1 MKRKA
6 EGEAPYSDG
15 DETTKSDSAL
25 LSSLDPSGDICEAL
39 MRRYGKSAA
48 PQHRHLCASAAAMRS
63 ILLEEGLPLSPP
75 AYLAAAV
82 HTVRSTG
89 SDPSAASAIASFLS
103 ILLPLIQN
111 GELST
116 TKAGDAISILA
127 VFLKEN
133 KELPTGTVRSVVRVL
148 GMLVLHAD
156 KEDWKALELPLDTL
170 LAFSV
175 DKRPKVRKSAQEFVD
190 KIFTF
195 LKGSGTIKNAEKTI
209 LAIFDKYIQLV
220 KDLSLTKYV
229 DSSRKTENT
238 EESGLVHFLNL
249 LKFFSPHLSKKSLRK
264 CFSEALKLLTPNFN
278 VLTRHLLKLFEALL
292 EHLDIQY
299 LSGESETFI
308 SSLIVYISKEKNPT
322 DTVVIALELLKDCL
336 NKLKD
341 IQPSM
346 WSKSLPPI
354 FEVAS
359 GYISSDVE
367 SSKEIGSTLKELI
380 VYHIDGRPFL
390 KRENKVV
397 EHEMESSS
405 EATAIISICSSLCR
419 TLSNAEK
426 PAESLLGVISV
437 LLLKLDES
445 SCFFTKEIILRLSQQ
460 AADLHKEMPIYKNIQ
475 ECIGC
480 AVIAMGPE
488 KIISLIP
495 INLDEEKSTCS
506 NTWLIPILNKYTL
519 GASLQF
525 FMDHI
530 VPLADSVKNICRK
543 GKKGSKQRVV
553 QSWINGLWGLL
564 PAFCR
569 YPSDIKSSFGSLVD
583 LLIKR
588 LKEESSLHEIISKA
602 LQELI
607 NRNKT
612 LCSGNQENVLVEL
625 MTSLSLKPCHF
636 DFTKKVHSEK
646 SARKNLKVLASHSME
661 LISTLSDIFFD
672 SSAEKRAYLKD
683 TVKCLA
689 SVAGST
695 NICTFYLS
703 LVKRLDFSDVD
714 MEDKKVKDQD
724 TGTTEN
730 MEVDKDNS
738 KEKQDVK
745 RHMMLELT
753 STFVAVANEDLLNIL
768 FDFIRT
774 SLLRDAECCHGEAFF
789 ALSCIL
795 KEKSDFCLSRVDEI
809 MLLLHNVKSSTDNTA
824 IMNRLS
830 CYHHLLVHMLKVN
843 EDTMNNKAFLILNE
857 IILALKSKKES
868 RSLAYDVLLAISSSL
883 KSNTQSDLQRLFTMV
898 MGYLSSPSSHITSGA
913 ISALSLLIYNDAEF
927 CLGVPNL
934 IPSVLVLLQ
943 NKSNEVI
950 KAALG
955 FVKVLV
961 STLQTEKLI
970 KLQGEILKGIL
981 PWSVVSKFHFRS
993 KVGIIIEI
1001 LIRKCGFGS
1010 VDMAVPQK
1018 YKGFVKTI
1026 AEARRNK
1033 KNPKEGDDDSENAPE
1048 TEISSPNKRA
1058 KKSDADNVSA
1068 TERRRPFSA
1077 KGSAGKSKKIKK
1089 PNLNNTSEKSGK
1101 SGKGNLKFQPQAE
1114 SKGDNHKR
1122 KKSVSEQQN
1131 KNKRQKVFGKARLGN
1146 NSDKKPRSFGK
1157 TKKNAPRKSKKDQD
1171 NKAN

>member
-6 EGEAPYSDG
+6 EGGAPDSDG

-25 LSSLDPSGDICEAL
+25 LSSLDSSGDICEAL

-75 AYLAAAV
+75 VYLAAAV
-82 HTVRSTG
+82 HTLRSTG

-116 TKAGDAISILA
+116 TKAGDAISVLA

-156 KEDWKALELPLDTL
+156 KEDWKALELPLDAL

-195 LKGSGTIKNAEKTI
+195 LKGSGTIKDAEKTI
-209 LAIFDKYIQLV
+209 LTIFDKYIQSV
-220 KDLSLTKYV
+220 KNLSLTKYV
-229 DSSRKTENT
+229 DSSKKIENT
-238 EESGLVHFLNL
+238 EESELVHFLNL
-249 LKFFSPHLSKKSLRK
+249 LKPFSPHLSKKSLRK
-264 CFSEALKLLTPNFN
+264 CFFEALKLLTPNFN

-292 EHLDIQY
+292 EHLDLQY

-308 SSLIVYISKEKNPT
+308 SSLIVYISKEKNPI

-354 FEVAS
+354 FEAAS

-367 SSKEIGSTLKELI
+367 SSKKIGSTLKELI

-390 KRENKVV
+390 KRENKLV

-426 PAESLLGVISV
+426 PTESVLGVISV

-480 AVIAMGPE
+480 AAIAIGPE

-569 YPSDIKSSFGSLVD
+569 FPSDIKSSFGSLVE
-583 LLIKR
+583 LLVKR
-588 LKEESSLHEIISKA
+588 LKEEYSLHEIISKA
-602 LQELI
+602 LQELL

-625 MTSLSLKPCHF
+625 MTTLSLKPCHL
-636 DFTKKVHSEK
+636 DFTEKVHSEK
-646 SARKNLKVLASHSME
+646 SAGKNLKVLASHSME

-672 SSAEKRAYLKD
+672 SSAEKRSYLKD

-689 SVAGST
+689 SVAGSV

-703 LVKRLDFSDVD
+703 LVKRLDFADVD

-724 TGTTEN
+724 TVTTEN
-730 MEVDKDNS
+730 MEVDKDNL

-795 KEKSDFCLSRVDEI
+795 KEKSDFGLSRVDEI

-927 CLGVPNL
+927 CLGVSNL

-961 STLQTEKLI
+961 STLQTDKLI

-981 PWSVVSKFHFRS
+981 PWSAVSKFHFRS

-1026 AEARRNK
+1026 AEARQNK

-1058 KKSDADNVSA
+1058 KKSDADNVPA
-1068 TERRRPFSA
+1068 TERWRPFNA
-1077 KGSAGKSKKIKK
+1077 KGSAGKSWKIRKH
-1089 PNLNNTSEKSGK
+1089 NLNNTSEKSGK
-1101 SGKGNLKFQPQAE
+1101 SGKGNVKFQPQAE

-1122 KKSVSEQQN
+1122 KRSVSEQQN
-1131 KNKRQKVFGKARLGN
+1131 KNKKRKVFGETRLGN
-1146 NSDKKPRSFGK
+1146 NSVKKPRSFGK
-1157 TKKNAPRKSKKDQD
+1157 PKKNAPQK
-1171 NKAN
+1171 

>member
-6 EGEAPYSDG
+6 EGEAPDSDG
-15 DETTKSDSAL
+15 EETAKSDFL
-25 LSSLDPSGDICEAL
+25 LSSLDSSGDICEAL

-82 HTVRSTG
+82 HTLRSTG

-103 ILLPLIQN
+103 ILLPLIQD

-156 KEDWKALELPLDTL
+156 KEDWKALEFPLDTL
-170 LAFSV
+170 VAFSM

-209 LAIFDKYIQLV
+209 LAIFDKYIQSV
-220 KDLSLTKYV
+220 KKLSLTKYV
-229 DSSRKTENT
+229 DSSKKTENT
-238 EESGLVHFLNL
+238 EESELVHFLNL
-249 LKFFSPHLSKKSLRK
+249 VKLFSSHLSKKSLRK
-264 CFSEALKLLTPNFN
+264 CFSEAFKLLTPNFN

-292 EHLDIQY
+292 EHLDLEY
-299 LSGESETFI
+299 LSSESETFI

-354 FEVAS
+354 FEAAS
-359 GYISSDVE
+359 GYMSSDVE
-367 SSKEIGSTLKELI
+367 SSMEIGSTLKELI

-390 KRENKVV
+390 KRENEVV

-426 PAESLLGVISV
+426 PSESILGVISV

-460 AADLHKEMPIYKNIQ
+460 AADLHKEMPIFKNIQ

-525 FMDHI
+525 FMDNI

-569 YPSDIKSSFGSLVD
+569 YPSDIKSSFSSLVE

-588 LKEESSLHEIISKA
+588 LREESSLHEIISKA

-625 MTSLSLKPCHF
+625 MTRLYLKPCHF

-689 SVAGST
+689 SVAECV
-695 NICTFYLS
+695 NICTFYFS
-703 LVKRLDFSDVD
+703 LVERLDFADVD

-730 MEVDKDNS
+730 MVVAKDNL
-738 KEKQDVK
+738 KEKQDLK

-774 SLLRDAECCHGEAFF
+774 SLLRDAECCHAEAFF

-824 IMNRLS
+824 IMNRLA

-898 MGYLSSPSSHITSGA
+898 MGYLSGPSSHITSGA

-961 STLQTEKLI
+961 STLQTDKLI

-981 PWSVVSKFHFRS
+981 PWSAVSKFHFRS

-1010 VDMAVPQK
+1010 VDMAVPKK
-1018 YKGFVKTI
+1018 YKAFVKTI
-1026 AEARRNK
+1026 AEARQNK

-1048 TEISSPNKRA
+1048 TDISSPNKRA
-1058 KKSDADNVSA
+1058 KKSDASNVSG
-1068 TERRRPFSA
+1068 TERRRAFSA
-1077 KGSAGKSKKIKK
+1077 KGSAGKSWKIKNH
-1089 PNLNNTSEKSGK
+1089 NLNNTNENSGK
-1101 SGKGNLKFQPQAE
+1101 SGKGNLKFQPWTE
-1114 SKGDNHKR
+1114 SKGDNQKR
-1122 KKSVSEQQN
+1122 KRSVSEQQN
-1131 KNKRQKVFGKARLGN
+1131 NKNKKQKVFGKTRLDN
-1146 NSDKKPRSFGK
+1146 NLDKKTKEFGK